1 MKKILSYILL
11 SVITVFFSAP
21 LFALHN
27 PAAENN
33 DTTIYRVVDRQ
44 PEFPGG
50 YAALKSYIA
59 DHLQYPQTAIKRKAQ
74 GRVMTT
80 FVIEK
85 DGSISNISVS
95 QSPDESLS
103 NEAIRI
109 IQSFPRW
116 QPGIQNGNPARVELI
131 FPILFRPE

>member
-1 MKKILSYILL
+1 MKKTLSYITLYVVAIFL
-11 SVITVFFSAP
+11 SEPI
-21 LFALHN
+21 FALHN
-27 PAAENN
+27 PAADNN

-50 YAALKSYIA
+50 YTALKSYIA
-59 DHLQYPQTAIKRKAQ
+59 DHLRYPSTAIKRKAQ

-85 DGSISNISVS
+85 DGTISNISIS

-109 IQSFPRW
+109 IRSFPRW
-116 QPGIQNGNPARVELI
+116 QPGIQNGNPARVELTI
-131 FPILFRPE
+131 PITFKPE

>member
-1 MKKILSYILL
+1 MKKTWSYILL
-11 SVITVFFSAP
+11 FAVSIFLSGQI
-21 LFALHN
+21 FALHAPVAGN
-27 PAAENN
+27 S

-50 YAALKSYIA
+50 YAALKSYIT
-59 DHLQYPQTAIKRKAQ
+59 DNLRYPQTAIKRKAQ

-85 DGSISNISVS
+85 DGSISNIAVS

-103 NEAIRI
+103 NEAIRLI
-109 IQSFPRW
+109 RSFPRW
-116 QPGIQNGNPARVELI
+116 QPGMQNGNPTRVELSL
-131 FPILFRPE
+131 PITFKPD